1 MRDMIL
7 KAVANPPKLFWG
19 AVIPTALNA
28 GLQIP
33 FMFMAMGM
41 GDVNPLIFI
50 IYPLIVNGETSLISL
65 YISFVF
71 FTLSEN
77 VFSFTMSK
85 SLGGYTLST
94 LYCFFIS
101 LCFLLI

>member
-41 GDVNPLIFI
+41 GEVNPLIFI
-50 IYPLIVNGETSLISL
+50 ITIVLGHLVVVAFSAKDPHLSSMLQAFGLTNKTSVNL
-65 YISFVF
+65 YKVKGNKF
-71 FTLSEN
+71 EP
-77 VFSFTMSK
+77 
-85 SLGGYTLST
+85 
-94 LYCFFIS
+94 
-101 LCFLLI
+101 